1 MAMKDINLTAFDLFK
16 DLPFDLIN
24 KVLAESPVTSI
35 LPGQYLV
42 KKDQNNAALYLLL
55 DGEVAI
61 YLDENENPIRKLSAG
76 DIFGEISMVDHQVAT
91 ASAISLTECRVVIIK
106 EDLIWEL
113 VHQNHIFTIN
123 LIHLMANRFRGV
135 NSQLVSSRKEQRLFE
150 RRAIID
156 DLTKLYNRGWLNENL
171 AALLESC
178 KINQSPF
185 SYLMIDI
192 DHFKKINDSYGHQV
206 GDLVLQITGETLNNI
221 SRANDY
227 VVRYGG
233 EEMAMLLLN
242 TKTED
247 AVAIAERVRQVIETK
262 SIEYEQGKTLN
273 ITISIGVS
281 TLTKSGAGADLIKL
295 ADEALYYAKKH
306 GRNQVKF
313 NDGNLL

>member
-1 MAMKDINLTAFDLFK
+1 MAMKDISLTAFDLFK

-35 LPGQYLV
+35 PPGQYLV
-42 KKDQNNAALYLLL
+42 KKDQNNAVLYLLL
-55 DGEVAI
+55 DGEVEI

-91 ASAISLTECRVVIIK
+91 ASAISLTECKVIIIK
-106 EDLIWEL
+106 EELIWDL

-135 NSQLVSSRKEQRLFE
+135 NSQLVSSRKEQKLFE

-171 AALLESC
+171 SALLERC

-185 SYLMIDI
+185 SYLMIDV
-192 DHFKKINDSYGHQV
+192 DHFKNINDSYGHQV
-206 GDLVLQITGETLNNI
+206 GDLVLQVTGEILNNI

-242 TKTED
+242 TKVED
-247 AVAIAERVRQVIETK
+247 AIGIAERVRQAIEAK
-262 SIEYEQGKTLN
+262 NIEYEQGKTLN

-281 TLTKSGAGADLIKL
+281 ALTESGTGADLIKL

-306 GRNQVKF
+306 GRNRVKF
-313 NDGNLL
+313 NDGNIL